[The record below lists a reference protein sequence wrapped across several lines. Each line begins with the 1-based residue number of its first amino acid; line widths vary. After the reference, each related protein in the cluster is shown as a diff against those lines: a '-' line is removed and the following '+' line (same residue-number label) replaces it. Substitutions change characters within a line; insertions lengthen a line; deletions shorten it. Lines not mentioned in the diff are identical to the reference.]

1 MYTSYTLTMK
11 RKILVVDDNKL
22 NIRIL
27 SDILEQEGYAVFS
40 LTDGTAVMETVLSV
54 QPDAILLD
62 IIMPQIDGLDVC
74 LALKTSDETKS
85 IPVIMV
91 TSVTEGD
98 VLRKA
103 FDIGAFDYIKKPFDQ
118 IEIIARLKSAIR
130 FYDQQKQLETLAMRD
145 GLTNLYNH
153 RMIMELLETECYK
166 SIQLQKSIAFMMF
179 DIDNF
184 KKINDTY
191 GHKTGD
197 FILQNMAVLLQDT
210 ASALTDLIGRY
221 GGEEFCIVLPNQP
234 LEKVLLLSDNLRK
247 SIEMY
252 DFFVDNLH
260 IHITT
265 SIGIAYKESISN
277 LCPNDIVITADKN
290 LYKAKNNGRNRV
302 EYQLLP

>member
-27 SDILEQEGYAVFS
+27 SDILEPEGYAVFS